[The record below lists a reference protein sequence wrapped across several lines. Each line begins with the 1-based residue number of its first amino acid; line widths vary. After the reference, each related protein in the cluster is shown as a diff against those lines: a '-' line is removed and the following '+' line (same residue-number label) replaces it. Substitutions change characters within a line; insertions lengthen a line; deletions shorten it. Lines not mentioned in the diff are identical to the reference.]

1 MKTNAVVAALLVAC
15 SGAWAGQAVVEF
27 EQPDRYADADRG
39 AQAEAHRQVLAGQ
52 LQRLAERQL
61 PAGQVLRVVF
71 TDIDLAGE
79 LRPGPRGLMDLRVL
93 RGRADWPRLALR
105 FSLDEG
111 GQVLSR
117 GSADLSD
124 MNYLARRPRGYEQRP
139 LPYEQRLLAEWF
151 AGQFGTDP
159 H

>member
-1 MKTNAVVAALLVAC
+1 MKTSAVVAALLTAC
-15 SGAWAGQAVVEF
+15 SVSWAGQAVVEF
-27 EQPDRYADADRG
+27 EQPDRYTDADWG

-52 LQRLAERQL
+52 LQRLAESQL

-79 LRPGPRGLMDLRVL
+79 RRPGARGLMDLRVL

-105 FSLDEG
+105 FNLDEG
-111 GQVLSR
+111 GRVLAG
-117 GSADLSD
+117 GSVELSD
-124 MNYLARRPRGYEQRP
+124 LNYLERRPLAYQNRP
-139 LPYEQRLLAEWF
+139 LPYEQRMLGEWF
-151 AGQFGTDP
+151 TRQFGADA